1 MTPYLILKYVHVL
14 LAIVAVGAN
23 ATYGVWMAMGARE
36 PQHLRVVLQGI
47 RYLDQRVA
55 NPAYALLVVTGLA
68 MVVVVG
74 DVRLTT
80 PWVTASLIVY
90 VGAAV
95 LGVRGF
101 SPALRRQIQAVESPG
116 PQSEDYQRAAAG
128 ARSLG
133 LVFMVL
139 VLVIVFLMVTKPA
152 LWG

>member
-1 MTPYLILKYVHVL
+1 MTLYLILKYVHVL

-36 PQHLRVVLQGI
+36 PQYLRVVLQGI
-47 RYLDQRVA
+47 RHLDQRVA

-68 MVVVVG
+68 MVAVG

-80 PWVTASLIVY
+80 PWVTAALIVY
-90 VGAAV
+90 IVAAV

-101 SPALRRQIQAVESPG
+101 SPALRRQIQAVGSPG
-116 PQSEDYQRAAAG
+116 PQTEEYPRAAAS

-133 LVFMVL
+133 LVFMAL

>member
-1 MTPYLILKYVHVL
+1 MTLYLFLKYIHVL

-23 ATYGVWMAMGARE
+23 ATYGIWMAMGARE
-36 PQHLRVVLQGI
+36 PQHLRVILQGI

-55 NPAYALLVVTGLA
+55 NPAYAFLVVTGLT
-68 MVVVVG
+68 MVALG

-80 PWVTASLIVY
+80 PWVTAGLVVYIVA
-90 VGAAV
+90 VV
-95 LGVRGF
+95 LGLRGF

-116 PQSEDYQRAAAG
+116 PQSEDYRRAAAS

-133 LVFMVL
+133 LVFMLL
-139 VLVIVFLMVTKPA
+139 VLVIVFVMVAKPA

>member
-1 MTPYLILKYVHVL
+1 MTQYLFLKYIHVL

-47 RYLDQRVA
+47 RYLDRRVA
-55 NPAYALLVVTGLA
+55 NPAYAFLVVTGLA
-68 MVVVVG
+68 MVAVG

-80 PWVTASLIVY
+80 PWMMAALVVY
-90 VGAAV
+90 LVAAA

-101 SPALRRQIQAVESPG
+101 APALRRQIQAVESPG
-116 PQSEDYQRAAAG
+116 PQSEDYRRAATS